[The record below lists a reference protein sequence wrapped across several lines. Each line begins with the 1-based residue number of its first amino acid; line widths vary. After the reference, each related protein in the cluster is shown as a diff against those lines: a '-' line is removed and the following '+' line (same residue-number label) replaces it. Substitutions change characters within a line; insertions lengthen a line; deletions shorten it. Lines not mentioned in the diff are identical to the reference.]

1 MYFDK
6 AVKKITIVSKI
17 NDITRF
23 AIEIHMAFF
32 VQNILF
38 NGNVIDWHL
47 NLPMKYY
54 RICVCGSFI
63 CSFKET
69 IDK

>member
-23 AIEIHMAFF
+23 AIEIHGFF

-38 NGNVIDWHL
+38 NGTVIDWHL

-54 RICVCGSFI
+54 RICVW
-63 CSFKET
+63 
-69 IDK
+69 